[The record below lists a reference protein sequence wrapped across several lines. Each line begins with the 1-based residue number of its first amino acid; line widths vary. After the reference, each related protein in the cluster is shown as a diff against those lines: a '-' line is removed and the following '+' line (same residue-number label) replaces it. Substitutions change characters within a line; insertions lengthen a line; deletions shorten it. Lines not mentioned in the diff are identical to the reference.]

1 MRWVILLLH
10 HRRWAAEVETV
21 HSVGGENTRARTHN
35 LTSSLALLPMQTCRF
50 LVRPSLSIP
59 WTTFLSFFFSTHQ
72 TETQFH
78 THPIPGCELIR
89 SETTTRGCWVGG
101 IEYHCCLVWWKSKSV
116 PCGDTEM
123 LVRRLTECAR
133 SCLVLQSVTTP
144 GRTQVGGCNQTER
157 AAVFFLC
164 FVLFETVGAF
174 FFFFTTLFQFHFKW
188 TSYSVWI
195 A

>member
-1 MRWVILLLH
+1 MSLPCPSVIIHPL
-10 HRRWAAEVETV
+10 
-21 HSVGGENTRARTHN
+21 NY
-35 LTSSLALLPMQTCRF
+35 F
-50 LVRPSLSIP
+50 
-59 WTTFLSFFFSTHQ
+59 SFFLLFNTSNRDTIPHSSDSRLWAD
-72 TETQFH
+72 TQRDNNK
-78 THPIPGCELIR
+78 GML
-89 SETTTRGCWVGG
+89 GGGG

-133 SCLVLQSVTTP
+133 SCLVLQSVTAP

-157 AAVFFLC
+157 AAVFFY
-164 FVLFETVGAF
+164 VLFCLRQLEH